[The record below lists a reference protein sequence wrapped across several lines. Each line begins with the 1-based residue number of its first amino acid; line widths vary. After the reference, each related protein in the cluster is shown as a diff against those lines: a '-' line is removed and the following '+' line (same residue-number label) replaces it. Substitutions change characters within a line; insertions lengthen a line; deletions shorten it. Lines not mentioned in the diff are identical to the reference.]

1 MDGNCYSE
9 HSKRHGLSDIMDIH
23 VHVHN
28 GEVKEGKAPRRKST
42 AKASSS
48 STSKPKKKGKPMTR
62 KTQLA
67 INRGRKAKGMKPIK
81 FKKKGV

>member
-1 MDGNCYSE
+1 
-9 HSKRHGLSDIMDIH
+9 MDIH

-28 GEVKEGKAPRRKST
+28 GEVKEGRAPRKATKKST
-42 AKASSS
+42 SSS
-48 STSKPKKKGKPMTR
+48 KAKPKKKGKPMTR

-67 INRGRKAKGMKPIK
+67 INRGRKAKGLKPIK

>member
-1 MDGNCYSE
+1 
-9 HSKRHGLSDIMDIH
+9 MDIH

-28 GEVKEGKAPRRKST
+28 GEVKEGRAPSSTKKKST
-42 AKASSS
+42 SVPG
-48 STSKPKKKGKPMTR
+48 TKPKRKGKPMTR

-81 FKKKGV
+81 FKKKGA